1 MIDTNKKHV
10 KIVQYDP
17 ENSVI
22 LLNITSDLGNITEL
36 LVDAESFANWQ
47 NGMLIQKCFPEL
59 DLVTR
64 ELLISGMDP
73 ITQKEIFA

>member
-1 MIDTNKKHV
+1 MLETHKDHI
-10 KIVQYDP
+10 KIAQYDS
-17 ENSVI
+17 ENSV
-22 LLNITSDLGNITEL
+22 LELVITSDLGNVTKL
-36 LVDAESFANWQ
+36 LVDGESFANWA

-59 DLVTR
+59 DIVTR

>member
-1 MIDTNKKHV
+1 MLETHKNHI
-10 KIVQYDP
+10 KIAQYDS
-17 ENSVI
+17 ENSV
-22 LLNITSDLGNITEL
+22 LELVITSDLGNVTNL
-36 LVDAESFANWQ
+36 LVDGESFANWA

-59 DLVTR
+59 DIVTR

>member
-1 MIDTNKKHV
+1 MLETHKNHI
-10 KIVQYDP
+10 KIAQYDS
-17 ENSVI
+17 ENSV
-22 LLNITSDLGNITEL
+22 LELVITSNLGNVTNL
-36 LVDAESFANWQ
+36 LVDGESFANWA

-59 DLVTR
+59 DVVTR

>member
-1 MIDTNKKHV
+1 MLETHKNHI
-10 KIVQYDP
+10 KIAQYDS
-17 ENSVI
+17 ENGV
-22 LLNITSDLGNITEL
+22 LELHITSNLGNITTL
-36 LVDAESFANWQ
+36 IVDGESFANWA

-64 ELLISGMDP
+64 ELMISGMDP